1 MNMYMI
7 RSALADSLCI
17 KENSSVMEELF
28 SRYATPAELLNADPG
43 ELTSIKG
50 IGAKKAQQIVSTLK
64 LARAINTPRVEN
76 YKILCPKDAFQLMK
90 FEIGHL
96 LHEEF
101 WILMLNTKNGV
112 IAKHRVSV
120 GTLNSAIVHPR
131 EVFRA
136 AITRASA
143 SIICLHNHPSGDCT
157 PSPEDI
163 SLSRRLRECGDLI
176 GIEVLD
182 SLVVHTDSYYS
193 MKEQGLL

>member
-1 MNMYMI
+1 MNMYAI

-17 KENSSVMEELF
+17 KEDSAVMEELF
-28 SRYATPAELLNADPG
+28 SRYVTPLELLNASPE
-43 ELTSIKG
+43 ELVSIKG
-50 IGAKKAQQIVSTLK
+50 IGLKKAQQIVSTLK
-64 LARAINTPRVEN
+64 LARALNMPREIPQV
-76 YKILCPKDAFQLMK
+76 IRSPKDVFDIMR

-101 WILMLNTKNGV
+101 WILMLNTKNRV
-112 IAKHRVSV
+112 IAKNRVSV
-120 GTLNSAIVHPR
+120 GSLNAAIVHPR

-163 SLSRRLRECGDLI
+163 TLTKRLKECGDLI

-182 SLVVHTDSYYS
+182 SLVIHTDSYYS